1 MRRRSELRQLER
13 VMSMMRYMPP
23 NVTAGLAR
31 SRVRG
36 YRRSPAPPA
45 SRTPRVSFMDMNH
58 PRETVDGSTGRNV
71 AVALCAGTR
80 SRLVEATQA
89 RFPRSRFLASFCF
102 AGVNE
107 CNGDV

>member
-13 VMSMMRYMPP
+13 VMSMMRYIPP
-23 NVTAGLAR
+23 KVTAGLAR

-58 PRETVDGSTGRNV
+58 PRETVDGSTGAEVGGNMGWILHSLAGAERSDDCISMVVNI
-71 AVALCAGTR
+71 LRKRRCA
-80 SRLVEATQA
+80 ANA
-89 RFPRSRFLASFCF
+89 R
-102 AGVNE
+102 
-107 CNGDV
+107 